1 MRRRRRVGLAR
12 MGRVPLVGRV
22 VWGGGSAVQE
32 VWGGRERGGRTCV
45 CMWLALCQSQAA
57 WWRAPAAGRSPVGG
71 SCLAGG
77 RRDGQRLRV
86 GSRTR
91 CLVQRILSYLTRG
104 SKGIKTAVCSR
115 TKGKSSL

>member
-1 MRRRRRVGLAR
+1 
-12 MGRVPLVGRV
+12 
-22 VWGGGSAVQE
+22 
-32 VWGGRERGGRTCV
+32 
-45 CMWLALCQSQAA
+45 MWLALCQSQAA

-91 CLVQRILSYLTRG
+91 CLVQRILSYILQGDKNGRVQPY
-104 SKGIKTAVCSR
+104 KRQK
-115 TKGKSSL
+115 